1 MIKSIKLRTVLIAA
15 CATVALAGAGC
26 QGDDSIELA
35 SPGTT
40 GPNPG
45 TGDTSGDTG
54 GSGGSSAGNCPS
66 GTADLTVGTETHCEL
81 SGTLTSNITLTA
93 ENLYV
98 IDGLVIVGED
108 VGYDGTGG
116 APVTLTIEPGTT
128 IYGKDENSVLS
139 VSRGSQLM
147 AEGSN
152 TNPIIF
158 TSAQDLGFD
167 DELGLASRAAY
178 SGAPLEEPWSGEWGG
193 VVLNGRATTNVNCV
207 AGVCEG
213 IDEVTNE
220 LYGGDDDADSS
231 GSLKFVQVKYAGFKV
246 NAISELN
253 GIAMQG
259 IGSGTEVDYVQV
271 HNNSDDGIEFFG
283 GTVNAKHL
291 VVTGSDDD
299 SFDWTFGWRGNI
311 QYAIAIQ
318 NPNQEN
324 TDRGIEADNNEDDN
338 TLTPRSNPTWSNIT
352 FVGIDSSPYGDTGIV
367 LRRGTAA
374 SFYNA
379 VVTDFTS
386 DCLDVDG
393 SESYAQLN
401 AGEIVMESTLLDCT
415 SNFANEDEDGAD
427 EDNLPTWFADQDNNT
442 LATNSLSVFVN
453 GATEQGVTAT
463 DANAVNAFFDTTDY
477 IGAVNGP
484 NDPENWTL
492 GWTYGMND
500 AAVCPT
506 GTTDNGDGGCVLE
519 GTYTDTMRLVA
530 GLDYF
535 LRGQV
540 NIGVDVGYDGT
551 DPDGDPATL
560 IVDAGVTIYGEDTNA
575 VLNITRG
582 SKIFVN
588 GTEDAPVTMT
598 ATNDGARDI
607 DTASGLWGG
616 LILNGRASTN
626 VNCVAGVCEGID
638 EVTGDLYGGDDDTD
652 NSGRLSYLVVKYA
665 GFKVNAI
672 SELNGVAMQGIGNG
686 TEVNYVQVHNN
697 SDDGFEFFGG
707 TVNAKH
713 LVVTGS
719 DDDSFDWTFGWRGKV
734 QYAIAIQ
741 NPNQPNTD
749 RGIEA
754 DNNEDD
760 NTLTPRSNPT
770 WSNITFV
777 GIDSS
782 PYGDTGIVL
791 RRGTAASF
799 YNAVVASFTDDCLD
813 IDGSESYDQLDAGNI
828 VMQSTLLDCNSNF
841 ANEDEDGADEDN
853 LPTWFAA
860 QANTTLGGSTLAVPS
875 DGTKKY
881 INGTGEAAVTAT
893 DANAVDAFFDT
904 TSYIGAVENAA
915 GDWTAGWTVWIHD

>member
-1 MIKSIKLRTVLIAA
+1 MIKSIKFRSVLLAA
-15 CATVALAGAGC
+15 CATMALAGC

-45 TGDTSGDTG
+45 TGGSTGGTG
-54 GSGGSSAGNCPS
+54 GSGGGSAGNCPS
-66 GTADLTVGTETHCEL
+66 GTADLTVGTETHCEI
-81 SGTLTSNITLTA
+81 SGTLTSNMTLTA
-93 ENLYV
+93 ENYYV
-98 IDGLVIVGED
+98 IDGEVLVGED
-108 VGYDGTGG
+108 VGYDGTAGT
-116 APVTLTIEPGTT
+116 AVTLTIEPGTT
-128 IYGKDENSVLS
+128 IYGKDGNSVLS
-139 VSRGSQLM
+139 VSRGSELI

-167 DELGLASRAAY
+167 DELGLTARAAFA
-178 SGAPLEEPWSGEWGG
+178 GAPLEEPWSGEWGG
-193 VVLNGRATTNVNCV
+193 IVLNGLATTNVNCV

-213 IDEVTNE
+213 IDEVTGE
-220 LYGGDDDADSS
+220 LYGGNDDTDSS
-231 GSLKFVQVKYAGFKV
+231 GSLKYVQVKYAGHKV

-253 GIAMQG
+253 GIAFQG
-259 IGSGTEVDYVQV
+259 VGSGTEVDYIQI
-271 HNNSDDGIEFFG
+271 HNNSDDGIEWFG

-299 SFDWTFGWRGNI
+299 SFDWTFGWRGNV
-311 QYAIAIQ
+311 QHAIVIQ
-318 NPNQEN
+318 NPNQPN

-352 FVGIDSSPYGDTGIV
+352 FVGIEDSALGDTGIV

-379 VVTDFTS
+379 VVANFTD
-386 DCLDVDG
+386 DCFDVDG
-393 SESYAQLN
+393 TDSHAELV
-401 AGEIVMESTLLDCT
+401 AGNIVMESTLLDCSST
-415 SNFANEDEDGAD
+415 FAAEDVSGVPEDDG
-427 EDNLPTWFADQDNNT
+427 LPAWFAGQANNST
-442 LATNSLSVFVN
+442 ATNSLSVFVN
-453 GATEQGVTAT
+453 GATEQGITAT

-492 GWTYGMND
+492 GWSYGLND

-506 GTTDNGDGGCVLE
+506 GTTDNGAGGCVLE
-519 GTYTDTMRLVA
+519 GVYTGTIRLVA

-535 LRGQV
+535 LRDRV
-540 NIGVDVGYDGT
+540 DIGVDVGYDGT
-551 DPDGDPATL
+551 AVDGDPGTL
-560 IVDAGVTIYGEDTNA
+560 IVDAGVTIYGENTDA
-575 VLNITRG
+575 VLNISRG
-582 SKIFVN
+582 SKIYVN
-588 GTEDAPVTMT
+588 GTEDAPVVMT
-598 ATNDGARDI
+598 ATNDAARNI
-607 DTASGLWGG
+607 DTDSGLWGG
-616 LILNGRASTN
+616 VIINGMASTN
-626 VNCVAGVCEGID
+626 VNCAAGVCEGVD
-638 EVTGDLYGGDDDTD
+638 EVTGELYGGANDAD
-652 NSGRLSYLVVKYA
+652 NSGRLKYLVVKYA
-665 GFKVNAI
+665 GYKVNAI
-672 SELNGVAMQGIGNG
+672 SELNGVAFQGVGSG
-686 TEVNYVQVHNN
+686 TEVDYVQVHNN
-697 SDDGFEFFGG
+697 SDDGFEWFGG

-719 DDDSFDWTFGWRGKV
+719 DDDSFDWTFGWRGNV

-777 GIDSS
+777 GIEASAL
-782 PYGDTGIVL
+782 GDTGIVL

-799 YNAVVASFTDDCLD
+799 YNAVVTNFTDDCFD
-813 IDGSESYDQLDAGNI
+813 VDGSESYAQLTGGDI
-828 VMQSTLLDCNSNF
+828 VMQSTLLDCTSNF
-841 ANEDEDGADEDN
+841 AAEDVSGVPEDDG
-853 LPTWFAA
+853 LPAWFAG
-860 QANTTLGGSTLAVPS
+860 QANNTLGGSTLAVPS

-893 DANAVDAFFDT
+893 DANAVDSFFDT